1 MAVNIDLAPTM
12 AKWGRATP
20 DRIMDGQALTPLL
33 GEGAETQNW
42 RKDFLVALYRHLPP
56 AQNGDVIRAVRTEN
70 EVYVEYQSGPRE
82 LYDLTTDPYQL
93 ENLYATADPGH
104 IAELAQRLAELAVST
119 GDPPTI
125 ESVVVNDGTAQ
136 RSMVNS
142 LTISLDRVVSFDPG
156 AFSLV
161 REGGSEVGLNVAA
174 SVVDGRTVAVLT
186 FTGSG
191 IIGGSLADGNYML
204 TIRGDHIRDEV
215 GRELDA
221 DGDGNGGGDR
231 VDAFFRL
238 FGDSDG
244 DRDVDH
250 ADLDVMLGS
259 LPKNRGDVGY
269 LWFLDFD
276 GDDEVDG
283 LDMAQFNQRR
293 RS

>member
-1 MAVNIDLAPTM
+1 M
-12 AKWGRATP
+12 
-20 DRIMDGQALTPLL
+20 
-33 GEGAETQNW
+33 
-42 RKDFLVALYRHLPP
+42 LPP
-56 AQNGDVIRAVRTEN
+56 VGNGDVIKALRTEH

-93 ENLYATADPGH
+93 QNLYATADPDH
-104 IAELAQRLAELAVST
+104 IAELSQRLAVLAVST

-125 ESVVVNDGTAQ
+125 ESVAVNDASAQ

-142 LTISLDRVVSFDPG
+142 LTISFDRVVAFDPG

-161 REGGSEVGLNVAA
+161 SEGGSEVGLNVAE
-174 SVVDGRTVAVLT
+174 SVVGGRTVAVLT

-191 IIGGSLADGNYML
+191 IIGGSLADGNYSL
-204 TIRGDHIRDEV
+204 TIRGDHVRDEV
-215 GRELDA
+215 GRELDG
-221 DGDGNGGGDR
+221 DRDGNGGGDR

-269 LWFLDFD
+269 LWFLDYD
-276 GDDEVDG
+276 GDDDVDG
-283 LDMAQFNQRR
+283 LDMAQFNHRR